1 MTKRILMIMV
11 VGMLSAC
18 VSGTKPVDTY
28 VGQDGK
34 ATRIESGRE
43 SCERSCGADYS
54 RCMETKAATDNG
66 GVIGPSGVFG
76 ASGDCRSAL
85 HACIPQCKSR

>member
-1 MTKRILMIMV
+1 MTTRILMILF

-18 VSGTKPVDTY
+18 VSGTKPADTY

-34 ATRIESGRE
+34 AIRIESDRE
-43 SCERSCGADYS
+43 MCERSCNADYS
-54 RCMETKAATDNG
+54 RCMDTKAATDNG

-76 ASGDCRSAL
+76 ASGACRSTL
-85 HACIPQCKSR
+85 HDCLPSCKSR